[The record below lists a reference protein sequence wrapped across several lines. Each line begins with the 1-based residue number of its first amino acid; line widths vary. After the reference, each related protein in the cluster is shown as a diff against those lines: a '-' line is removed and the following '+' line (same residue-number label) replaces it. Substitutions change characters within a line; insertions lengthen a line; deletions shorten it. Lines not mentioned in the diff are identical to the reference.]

1 MYRMSIYE
9 YAKLHEVRIRIGFK
23 FSSSTLL
30 VTQCIRAR
38 QLGTALQDS
47 NPHMADGHAYPYM
60 PYHDISAVL
69 HSKQRVPFPF
79 PTRTVGTVGRG
90 V

>member
-1 MYRMSIYE
+1 MYRMSI

-38 QLGTALQDS
+38 QLGTAGKKS
-47 NPHMADGHAYPYM
+47 PNIY
-60 PYHDISAVL
+60 ISIYRIP
-69 HSKQRVPFPF
+69 KCI
-79 PTRTVGTVGRG
+79 G
-90 V
+90 